1 MKLNLWKI
9 VILLLIAITIS
20 CEKDDICDENTA
32 TTSRIVIEFYDA
44 TITTNTKN
52 VTNLKVIGLDENGDE
67 LTDAYDTFD
76 NESKIEL
83 PLKTTASATKY
94 SLVLNSTDNVN
105 INQDFIEFNYSTNEV
120 FVSRACGYKTIFEL
134 NQGNPFLLSD
144 SATPDGQWIQ
154 QVNIEQTT
162 IDNENETHVKIY
174 Y

>member
-1 MKLNLWKI
+1 MKKI

-52 VTNLKVIGLDENGDE
+52 VTNLKVTGLDENGDE
-67 LTDAYDTFD
+67 LTDAYDTF
-76 NESKIEL
+76 NGESVIKL
-83 PLKTTASATKY
+83 PLKTTTTTTKY
-94 SLVLNSTDNVN
+94 SLVLNSNDPVN
-105 INQDFIEFNYSTNEV
+105 INKDFVEFNYSTQEV
-120 FVSRACGYKTIFEL
+120 YVSRACGYKTIFEL
-134 NQGNPFLLSD
+134 NQGNPFVLSD
-144 SATPDGQWIQ
+144 STTPDGQWIQ
-154 QVNIEQTT
+154 QINIEQTT